1 MVGGRIDILR
11 SSLIFITAVAKG
23 CKGKDLPSWIDY
35 ACNHRRKAQF
45 KEILRLKISPIKI
58 FNMPTKNEFE
68 QITDFD
74 VLVVGAGIAG
84 EESALKLADMGFRVL
99 LIEKE
104 PSIGGKMILLSKVFP
119 TLDCAACIT
128 TPKVS
133 ETARHPNITLF
144 TLTEAE
150 SIFRESDGLF
160 AVTLKRHPRY
170 INEKSCTGCQ
180 ECERACPAIVEDQFQ
195 FNLVARKAIYIPF
208 NIANPRVALI
218 DIENCM
224 LCGLCEQ
231 KCPSNCIDFS
241 QKEETV
247 RVRVKSVILA
257 TGFNL
262 FDPTLIPRYGFGLY
276 KNVITSMQMERQ
288 LAPTRPFNNILRP
301 SDGKTPDKI
310 AYIFCTG
317 SRDNTCGNGICSQ
330 VCCMYSTK
338 QAQLL
343 MGALPMADIT
353 MYYINIRAFGKG
365 YNEFYLQAREM
376 GAHYVKGKVATVK
389 EKENGNLI
397 VRYED
402 LSTGKVTETEHDLV
416 VLSVGLLA
424 NPAITEV
431 FKNEK
436 LELDP
441 SNFIKQPDLML
452 SPATTSIEGVFVA
465 GTATAPMDIPDTIMS
480 AGAAA
485 AETSG
490 YLKLQS

>member
-1 MVGGRIDILR
+1 M
-11 SSLIFITAVAKG
+11 
-23 CKGKDLPSWIDY
+23 
-35 ACNHRRKAQF
+35 
-45 KEILRLKISPIKI
+45 LK
-58 FNMPTKNEFE
+58 NNEKE

-133 ETARHPNITLF
+133 ETARHPNITLL
-144 TLTEAE
+144 TLTEAD
-150 SIFRESDGLF
+150 SIVKERNGLF
-160 AVTLKRHPRY
+160 SVILKKHPRY
-170 INEKSCTGCQ
+170 VIEKDCTGCQ
-180 ECERACPAIVEDQFQ
+180 ECETVCPVIVEDQFQ
-195 FNLVARKAIYIPF
+195 FNLVARKAVYIPF
-208 NIANPRVALI
+208 NIANPRVAVI

-224 LCGLCEQ
+224 LCGACEQ
-231 KCPSNCIDFS
+231 KCPSSAIDFS
-241 QKEETV
+241 QKEETIQVKV
-247 RVRVKSVILA
+247 RAVIVA

-262 FDPTLIPRYGFGLY
+262 FDPTLIPRYGFGKY
-276 KNVITSMQMERQ
+276 KNVITAMQMERE

-317 SRDNTCGNGICSQ
+317 SRDNTCGNAICSQ

-365 YNEFYLQAREM
+365 FNEFYMQAKDM
-376 GAHYVKGKVATVK
+376 GAKYIKGKVASVSET
-389 EKENGNLI
+389 ENGNLI
-397 VRYED
+397 LRYED
-402 LSTGKVTETEHDLV
+402 IATGKVTESEHDLV

-424 NPAITEV
+424 NPAITGV
-431 FKNEK
+431 FTNET
-436 LELDP
+436 LEIDT
-441 SNFIKQPDLML
+441 SKYIKQTNLL
-452 SPATTSIEGVFVA
+452 QSPAITSIKGVFVA

-490 YLKLQS
+490 YLKFQS

>member
-1 MVGGRIDILR
+1 
-11 SSLIFITAVAKG
+11 
-23 CKGKDLPSWIDY
+23 
-35 ACNHRRKAQF
+35 
-45 KEILRLKISPIKI
+45 
-58 FNMPTKNEFE
+58 MPTNNALE
-68 QITDFD
+68 QTTDYD
-74 VLVVGAGIAG
+74 VLVIGAGIAG
-84 EESALKLADMGFRVL
+84 EESALKLADMGFRVM

-133 ETARHPNITLF
+133 ETARHPNITLL
-144 TLTEAE
+144 TLTEAD
-150 SIFRESDGLF
+150 SIIKENNGLF
-160 AVTLKRHPRY
+160 SATLKKKPRY
-170 INEKSCTGCQ
+170 VVEKDCTGCQ
-180 ECERACPAIVEDQFQ
+180 ECERACPVVVEDQFQ
-195 FNLVARKAIYIPF
+195 FDLVARKAVYIPF
-208 NIANPRVALI
+208 NIANPRIALI

-231 KCPSNCIDFS
+231 KCPSNCIDFT
-241 QKEETV
+241 QKEETIQ
-247 RVRVKSVILA
+247 VKVKAVVIA

-262 FDPTLIPRYGFGLY
+262 FDPTLIPRYGYGRF
-276 KNVITSMQMERQ
+276 KNVITSMQMERE
-288 LAPTRPFNNILRP
+288 LAPTRPFNNVLRP

-317 SRDNTCGNGICSQ
+317 SRDQTCGNAICSQ

-365 YNEFYLQAREM
+365 YNEFYLQAKDM
-376 GAHYVKGKVATVK
+376 GANYVKGKVASVS

-397 VRYED
+397 LRYED
-402 LSTGKVTETEHDLV
+402 FETGKVTEKEHDMV

-424 NPAITEV
+424 NPAIV
-431 FKNEK
+431 KIFKNET
-436 LELDP
+436 LEVDA
-441 SNFIKQPDLML
+441 SSYINQPDLL
-452 SPATTSIEGVFVA
+452 QSPALTSIKGVFVA

>member
-1 MVGGRIDILR
+1 
-11 SSLIFITAVAKG
+11 
-23 CKGKDLPSWIDY
+23 
-35 ACNHRRKAQF
+35 
-45 KEILRLKISPIKI
+45 
-58 FNMPTKNEFE
+58 MPTNNEQE

-133 ETARHPNITLF
+133 ETARHPNITLL
-144 TLTEAE
+144 TLTEAV
-150 SIFRESDGLF
+150 SIFKESDGNF
-160 AVTLKRHPRY
+160 SITLKKHPRY
-170 INEKSCTGCQ
+170 VVEKDCTGCQ
-180 ECERACPAIVEDQFQ
+180 ECERVCPAIVEDQFQ
-195 FNLVARKAIYIPF
+195 FNLVARKAVYIPF

-218 DIENCM
+218 DIESCM

-231 KCPSNCIDFS
+231 KCPSHCIDFS
-241 QKEETV
+241 QKEETMQIK
-247 RVRVKSVILA
+247 VKSVIVA

-262 FDPTLIPRYGFGLY
+262 FDPTLIPRYGFGIY
-276 KNVITSMQMERQ
+276 KNVITSMQMERE

-317 SRDNTCGNGICSQ
+317 SRDNTCGNAICSQ

-365 YNEFYLQAREM
+365 FNEFYMQAKDM
-376 GAHYVKGKVATVK
+376 GAHYIKGKVASVT

-397 VRYED
+397 LRYED
-402 LSTGKVTETEHDLV
+402 IATGKVTESEHDLV

-424 NPAITEV
+424 NPAITGI
-431 FKNEK
+431 FKNET
-436 LELDP
+436 LEIDA
-441 SNFIKQPDLML
+441 SNFIKQTDLL
-452 SPATTSIEGVFVA
+452 QNPALTSIKGVFVA

-490 YLKLQS
+490 YLNAIC